1 MNPNVRTVTDLT
13 TIPLSVAQAGTLTP
27 FAGDVL
33 LLEYSGTAAALD
45 AILVQ
50 AGANKEQQKTSLWVW
65 DGTSTAPFNITAWFG
80 KFIKVDRDAS
90 AYTGDFNLIDSKL
103 FGWEVIS
110 TGDGTGTV
118 SGSAIGALNTISF
131 KPITDFF
138 IDPVV
143 VEGNAGDNLTV
154 LEFYNLQSNSSSNV
168 NGVVATNI
176 VFSQLE
182 TLISTSQLIAGSWYK
197 ITDFQTAHY
206 IQFSD
211 SIGDE
216 EIHTGAIE
224 PMLVQAVSSSEL
236 ATEIWSTVYPT
247 DKITWKPIFND
258 RDYDA
263 VLGQSTGVI
272 TSRYDTLLKLY
283 RDYDWRNVIFRRWET
298 VSGSGDYN
306 NYTDTGFAFQD
317 FPPFYLILDNFDT
330 FDVSVG
336 SGLEGG
342 QSNLGLP
349 YQLDNVVFQ
358 SQCAV
363 SKVSVGATST
373 FQEIFTV
380 NNIDIL
386 IDQLCQYEFT
396 NNNIKYVLSNQ
407 FDGEVRDNTLME
419 LAENVISGVFFDN
432 IGASFVENNI
442 DGQVSSNNLVEVAEN
457 IISGGFF
464 NNIGTIFLEN
474 NIDGNFINNNFSF
487 LYQNV
492 VTGDI
497 KENLFMAN
505 IQSKTYTSTAGMQAG
520 SPSVTLLDAVDGDVE
535 QILSGGVLSYVTF

>member
-90 AYTGDFNLIDSKL
+90 AYTGDFNLIESKL

-317 FPPFYLILDNFDT
+317 FPPFNLILGA

-336 SGLEGG
+336 SGLELG
-342 QSNLGLP
+342 QIGLGLP

-358 SQCAV
+358 LDCTV
-363 SKVSVGATST
+363 SKVSLGATST
-373 FQEIFTV
+373 FQELFAV
-380 NNIDIL
+380 NNIDVL
-386 IDQLCQYEFT
+386 IDQLCLLEFV

-407 FDGEVRDNTLME
+407 FDGGVRHNTLVE
-419 LAENVISGVFFDN
+419 LAESELSDDFANNTGTFF
-432 IGASFVENNI
+432 INNSI
-442 DGQVSSNNLVEVAEN
+442 DGAFEDNNF
-457 IISGGFF
+457 SY
-464 NNIGTIFLEN
+464 LEN
-474 NIDGNFINNNFSF
+474 NI
-487 LYQNV
+487 

-497 KENLFMAN
+497 YRNLFMAGIEN
-505 IQSKTYTSTAGMQAG
+505 KTFTSTAGMQVG

>member
-13 TIPLSVAQAGTLTP
+13 TIPASVVQAGTLTP

-50 AGANKEQQKTSLWVW
+50 AGANKDQQKTALWVW
-65 DGTSTAPFNITAWFG
+65 DGTSTAPFNVVAWFG
-80 KFIKVDRDAS
+80 QFIKVDRDAS
-90 AYTGDFNLIDSKL
+90 AYTGDFNLIESKL

-236 ATEIWSTVYPT
+236 ATELWSTVYPT

-263 VLGQSTGVI
+263 VAGQSTGVI

-317 FPPFYLILDNFDT
+317 FTPFNLIEGA

-336 SGLEGG
+336 SGLELS

-358 SQCAV
+358 LDCDV
-363 SKVSVGATST
+363 SKVSFGALST
-373 FQEIFTV
+373 FQEAFSV
-380 NNIDIL
+380 NNIDVL
-386 IDQLCQYEFT
+386 VDQLCLLGFAQ
-396 NNNIKYVLSNQ
+396 NNIKFVQSNQ
-407 FDGEVRDNTLME
+407 FDGEVSYNTLVG
-419 LAENVISGVFFDN
+419 LSSNDISGVFFGN
-432 IGASFVENNI
+432 IGTSFVENQINGSFNI
-442 DGQVSSNNLVEVAEN
+442 
-457 IISGGFF
+457 
-464 NNIGTIFLEN
+464 
-474 NIDGNFINNNFSF
+474 NNFSF

-497 KENLFMAN
+497 NQNLFMAV
-505 IQSKTYTSTAGMQAG
+505 IQSKTFTATAGMQAG

>member
-27 FAGDVL
+27 VVGNEL

-50 AGANKEQQKTSLWVW
+50 AGANKEQQKISLWVW

-317 FPPFYLILDNFDT
+317 FPPFNLIPGT

-336 SGLEGG
+336 SGLEAG

-358 SQCAV
+358 LDCAV
-363 SKVSVGATST
+363 SKVSIGAVST
-373 FQEIFTV
+373 FQNTFAV

-386 IDQLCQYEFT
+386 VDQLCLLQFT
-396 NNNIKYVLSNQ
+396 VNNIKFVQSNQ
-407 FDGEVRDNTLME
+407 FEGDVNSNTLIE
-419 LAENVISGVFFDN
+419 LAENVISGDFF
-432 IGASFVENNI
+432 G
-442 DGQVSSNNLVEVAEN
+442 
-457 IISGGFF
+457 
-464 NNIGTIFLEN
+464 NIGTIFLEN
-474 NIDGNFINNNFSF
+474 NIDGNFNNNNFSF

-497 KENLFMAN
+497 NQNLFMAN
-505 IQSKTYTSTAGMQAG
+505 IQSKTFTSTAGMQAG
-520 SPSVTLLDAVDGDVE
+520 SPSVTLFDAVDGDVE
-535 QILSGGVLSYVTF
+535 QILSGGTLSYVTF